1 MLATDCGSAAT
12 YLRAEAPFYVPAA
25 HLETYVLPGYGHAL
39 NYAPNAPDLHAAVVA
54 WADRMVG
61 R

>member
-1 MLATDCGSAAT
+1 MAGS
-12 YLRAEAPFYVPAA
+12 LYVPPSLLLSATTQA
-25 HLETYVLPGYGHAL
+25 DALPSYSQAPG
-39 NYAPNAPDLHAAVVA
+39 PNAPDLHRVVVR